1 MIATWIFTLLRKF
14 DERQDMN
21 RLIRFFLEHTLLVK
35 IIFIAVFVFGIH
47 KMLTIQKEGF
57 PSVDL
62 NVININTNYPGASA
76 EDVEL
81 NVTSKLE
88 EELENVDGIQ
98 EVISV
103 SRENSSNIIIQAD
116 ESASRAELYI
126 IVDDINQAVN
136 KTRDLPLDL
145 DGLPVVD
152 VVSTSDTPIISI
164 DLFGDH
170 DKLRKMLPIL
180 ESGIEAIPGVSG
192 VDKIG
197 YFDREVHIEID
208 PIKARELRVSLSD
221 VLRAIQARNLR
232 TTGGTLESYL
242 DEKTVVSLNKF
253 KDPRDVANVILRSDI
268 TGNSIRIRD
277 LAEVKILEKNETFIV
292 RNKGKP
298 GMSLVVR
305 KKVNDDIIATLDKV
319 KDFMSMKSLPEGV
332 GYSYS
337 NDMSAKTRLRLQV
350 LGGNALIGFA
360 LVALILMLAIS
371 RQAAFWTAVS
381 VPFSLFGAFILLSFS
396 NMSLNAISLAG
407 FVLVLGLLVDD
418 AIVVAEKITYYK
430 EKGLQAVEAAYKG
443 TSEMWRPVF
452 VASVTTIL
460 AFTPMFYLGG
470 KPGKFAWA
478 IPAVVILAL
487 LVSLFES
494 FFILP
499 HHLAKANLKKSKDK
513 PRWVEKLEDMYTLI
527 LHKLLHKRIWVVVVM
542 LLLLFGS
549 VFLAVK
555 AVKFQLFPQEG
566 VERFF
571 IKLEMPRGASL
582 SATEKRLMVIEK
594 LINALPESELESYS
608 TRVGTL
614 STSSTKNRGDHSHWG
629 IISVFLTGEAHRE
642 RTADQII
649 RDLRFSLETGAG
661 ENIIFEKKLMGP
673 AIGKPVEIRIST
685 NNESLRENTAQQLM
699 EHLRKLPGVLDVE
712 SDNKPGKDQLVVDI
726 NYQKLAEVGLTVK
739 DVAEALRVTYDGML
753 VSSTTSVDETIE
765 YRVIVSPKYRGLAE
779 MIYKIPVKNDKGQV
793 LSLKDV
799 LTLRNSRGPLEFN
812 HVNGIRTTIVSA
824 EINSKL
830 TSIKKVQQY
839 VSDNLVPEW
848 KKSPQMT
855 VKFAGE
861 ARETKRVMGDFLIAG
876 TVALISIYL
885 VVALLLNS
893 MGQAF
898 IVMTVIPFA
907 IIGVIWAFF
916 FHGTALSFFATMGT
930 LGLIGV
936 VVNDTIIMVTEV
948 NKELLDNPKANL
960 IRTVVSGA
968 TNRLRPVLLTTVTT
982 VAGLLPTAY
991 GIGGKDAL
999 IMPLTLAMAYGLM
1012 FATLITLVLTPA
1024 LLVIGHDIARLF
1036 GRASEH
1042 VHGSES

>member
-1 MIATWIFTLLRKF
+1 
-14 DERQDMN
+14 MN
-21 RLIRFFLEHTLLVK
+21 KLIRFFLEHTLLVK
-35 IIFIAVFVFGIH
+35 IIFVGILIFGIN

-62 NVININTNYPGASA
+62 NVINISTTYPGASA

-81 NVTSKLE
+81 NVTSRLE
-88 EELENVDGIQ
+88 EQLENVDGIQ
-98 EVISV
+98 EVTSV
-103 SRENSSNIIIQAD
+103 SRENSSSIIVQAD
-116 ESASRAELYI
+116 ESASREELYI

-152 VVSTSDTPIISI
+152 VVSTSDSPIISI
-164 DLFGDH
+164 NLFGDH
-170 DKLRKMLPIL
+170 NKLRKMLPIL

-208 PIKARELRVSLSD
+208 PAKARELRVSLSD

-253 KDPRDVANVILRSDI
+253 KDPYDVANVILRSDI
-268 TGNSIRIRD
+268 TGNSIHIRD
-277 LAEVKILEKNETFIV
+277 IAEVKILENNETFIV
-292 RNKGKP
+292 RNEGKP

-305 KKVNDDIIATLDKV
+305 KKVKDDIIATLDLV
-319 KDFMSMKSLPEGV
+319 KAFMNKKNLPEGI

-350 LGGNALIGFA
+350 LSSNALIGFA
-360 LVALILMLAIS
+360 LVALILMLALS
-371 RQAAFWTAVS
+371 GQAAFWTAVS
-381 VPFSLFGAFILLSFS
+381 VPFALFGTFILLSFS
-396 NMSLNAISLAG
+396 GMSLNAISLAG

-418 AIVVAEKITYYK
+418 AIVIAEKITYYK
-430 EKGLQAVEAAYKG
+430 EKGLESIEAAYKG

-452 VASVTTIL
+452 VASLTTIF
-460 AFTPMFYLGG
+460 AFIPMFYLGG

-499 HHLAKANLKKSKDK
+499 HHLAKANLKKLKDK
-513 PRWVEKLEDMYTLI
+513 PQWVEKLERIYGWL
-527 LHKLLHKRIWVVVVM
+527 LHELLHKRIWVIVVM
-542 LLLLFGS
+542 LLLLSGS
-549 VFLAVK
+549 AFLAVK

-582 SATEKRLMVIEK
+582 SATEQRLIEVEK
-594 LINALPESELESYS
+594 LISQLPESELESYS

-629 IISVFLTGEAHRE
+629 IISVFLTGEAHRQ
-642 RTADQII
+642 RTADQLISE
-649 RDLRFSLETGAG
+649 LRYSLETKPG
-661 ENIIFEKKLMGP
+661 EKLIFEKKRMGP

-685 NNESLRENTAQQLM
+685 NDDELRNNTTQQLM
-699 EHLRKLPGVLDVE
+699 EHLIKLPGVVDVE

-739 DVAEALRVTYDGML
+739 DIAEALRVTYDGML
-753 VSSTTSVDETIE
+753 VSSTTSVAETIE
-765 YRVIVSPKYRGLAE
+765 YRVIVAPEYRGSADI
-779 MIYKIPVKNDKGQV
+779 IYEIPVKNDKGQV
-793 LSLKDV
+793 LSLKDI
-799 LTLRNSRGPLEFN
+799 LSLRNSRGPLEFN
-812 HVNGIRTTIVSA
+812 HVNNVRTTTVSA
-824 EINSKL
+824 EIDPKS
-830 TSIKKVQQY
+830 TSIKKIQQH
-839 VSDNLVPEW
+839 VRDKLLPEW
-848 KKSPQMT
+848 KKTPQM
-855 VKFAGE
+855 VVNFAGE
-861 ARETKRVMGDFLIAG
+861 ARETKRIMGDFLVAG

-893 MGQAF
+893 TGQAF

-916 FHGTALSFFATMGT
+916 FHGTALSFFATMGA

-948 NKELLDNPKANL
+948 NRELKESPNANL
-960 IRTVVSGA
+960 VRTVVSGA

-1012 FATLITLVLTPA
+1012 FATIITLVLTPS
-1024 LLVIGHDIARLF
+1024 LLIIGHDIAHLF
-1036 GRASEH
+1036 GKGSEH
-1042 VHGSES
+1042 ERGREG

>member
-1 MIATWIFTLLRKF
+1 
-14 DERQDMN
+14 MN
-21 RLIRFFLEHTLLVK
+21 NLIRFFLGHTLLVK
-35 IIFIAVFVFGIH
+35 IIFIAVFIFGINT
-47 KMLTIQKEGF
+47 MLTIQKEGF

-62 NVININTNYPGASA
+62 NIVNINTIYPGASA

-81 NVTSKLE
+81 NVTAKLE
-88 EELENVDGIQ
+88 EQLESVDGIQ
-98 EVISV
+98 EVTSI
-103 SRENSSNIIIQAD
+103 SRENSSSIIIQAD
-116 ESASRAELYI
+116 ESASREELYI

-136 KTRDLPLDL
+136 KTRELPLDL
-145 DGLPVVD
+145 DGLPAVD

-164 DLFGDH
+164 NLFGNH

-180 ESGIEAIPGVSG
+180 ESGLEALPGVSG

-208 PIKARELRVSLSD
+208 PIKARELRISLSD
-221 VLRAIQARNLR
+221 VLSAIQSRNLR

-242 DEKTVVSLNKF
+242 NEKTVVSLNKY
-253 KDPRDVANVILRSDI
+253 KNPLDVGNVILRSDI
-268 TGNSIRIRD
+268 TGNTIRIND
-277 LAEVKILEKNETFIV
+277 LAKVKILEKNENFIV
-292 RNKGKP
+292 RNEGKP
-298 GMSLVVR
+298 GMSLVIR
-305 KKVNDDIIATLDKV
+305 KNVKNDIITTLDKV
-319 KDFMSMKSLPEGV
+319 KAFMSKKSLPEGI

-350 LGGNALIGFA
+350 LGGNALMGFA
-360 LVALILMLAIS
+360 LVVLILMLAIS
-371 RQAAFWTAVS
+371 KQAAFWTAVS
-381 VPFSLFGAFILLSFS
+381 VPFSLFGTFILLSFTG
-396 NMSLNAISLAG
+396 MSLNAISLAG

-418 AIVVAEKITYYK
+418 AIVIAEKITYYK
-430 EKGLQAVEAAYKG
+430 EKGMNAIDAAYKG
-443 TSEMWRPVF
+443 ASEMWRPVF
-452 VASVTTIL
+452 VASITTIL

-499 HHLAKANLKKSKDK
+499 HHLAKANIKKTKDK
-513 PRWVEKLEDMYTLI
+513 PRWVEKTEQTYGWL
-527 LHKLLHKRIWVVVVM
+527 LHKLLHKRIWVTVFM
-542 LLLLFGS
+542 FLLLVGS

-555 AVKFQLFPQEG
+555 AVKFQLFPQSG

-582 SATEKRLMVIEK
+582 TATERRLIDIEK
-594 LINALPESELESYS
+594 LISQLPETELESYA

-614 STSSTKNRGDHSHWG
+614 STSTTKNRGDHSHWG
-629 IISVFLTGEAHRE
+629 NISIFLTGEAHRE

-649 RDLRFSLETGAG
+649 SELRSSLKLESD
-661 ENIIFEKKLMGP
+661 EKIIFEKKLMGP
-673 AIGKPVEIRIST
+673 AIGKPVEVRIST
-685 NNESLRENTAQQLM
+685 NNDQLRDKTEQQLM
-699 EHLRKLPGVLDVE
+699 QHLMSLAGVIDVT
-712 SDNKPGKDQLVVDI
+712 SDNKAGKDQLVVDI

-739 DVAEALRVTYDGML
+739 DIAEALRVTYDGML
-753 VSSTTSVDETIE
+753 VSSTTNVSETIE
-765 YRVIVSPKYRGLAE
+765 YRVIVSPEYRGSAD
-779 MIYKIPVKNDKGQV
+779 MIYKIPVKNNQGKV

-799 LTLRNSRGPLEFN
+799 LNLRDSRGSLEFN
-812 HVNGIRTTIVSA
+812 HANGVRTTTVSA
-824 EINSKL
+824 EINPKI
-830 TSIKKVQQY
+830 TSIKKIQSSVH
-839 VSDNLVPEW
+839 DTLLPEW
-848 KKSPQMT
+848 KKKPQMT
-855 VKFAGE
+855 VMFAGE
-861 ARETKRVMGDFLIAG
+861 ARETKRAMGDFLMAG
-876 TVALISIYL
+876 LVALISIYL

-898 IVMTVIPFA
+898 IVMAVIPFA

-916 FHGTALSFFATMGT
+916 FHGTPLSFFATMGT

-948 NKELLDNPKANL
+948 NQELKESPTANL
-960 IRTVVSGA
+960 VRTVVSGA
-968 TNRLRPVLLTTVTT
+968 KNRLRPVLLTTVTT

-1024 LLVIGHDIARLF
+1024 LLVMGHDITHLF
-1036 GRASEH
+1036 GKGTAHTR
-1042 VHGSES
+1042 GR